1 MVRQRHSLHAINFAH
16 LSKTLSLSLS
26 LVKGVKR
33 LALGTPLL
41 IGLASFVNA
50 ESSGAF
56 VGIEAGEA
64 TFGRFNLEYS
74 ATDSQEAARNTKST
88 TKGNGFGY
96 GIIAGY
102 KYFFTPQIG
111 IRAYANF
118 NHTRGEVDVSNDTGR
133 TSTNF
138 ANLFNYGVNV
148 DFLGNFLS
156 TENMDIGGFLGIG
169 LGAKSL
175 TGPDIKNQ
183 RNAIKEAANT
193 AKLNGANVDV
203 STPAATFDV
212 ALNVGLRANL
222 AKHHGVEAV
231 ARVPFLPA
239 TIADLSIKDPT
250 SGASESLNYSV
261 RSTWSLNVRY
271 TYSF

>member
-1 MVRQRHSLHAINFAH
+1 M
-16 LSKTLSLSLS
+16 
-26 LVKGVKR
+26 
-33 LALGTPLL
+33 
-41 IGLASFVNA
+41 
-50 ESSGAF
+50 
-56 VGIEAGEA
+56 
-64 TFGRFNLEYS
+64 
-74 ATDSQEAARNTKST
+74 
-88 TKGNGFGY
+88 
-96 GIIAGY
+96 
-102 KYFFTPQIG
+102 
-111 IRAYANF
+111 
-118 NHTRGEVDVSNDTGR
+118 
-133 TSTNF
+133 
-138 ANLFNYGVNV
+138 

-169 LGAKSL
+169 LGANSL
-175 TGPDIKNQ
+175 TGPDVKNQ
-183 RNAIKEAANT
+183 RNSVKQIANQ
-193 AKLNGANVDV
+193 AKQGGANVDV

>member
-1 MVRQRHSLHAINFAH
+1 M
-16 LSKTLSLSLS
+16 SKTLSLSLS

-41 IGLASFVNA
+41 IGLASFANA

-74 ATDSQEAARNTKST
+74 DNDSKTT

-96 GIIAGY
+96 GITAGY
-102 KYFFTPQIG
+102 KYFFTPQLG
-111 IRAYANF
+111 LRAYANF
-118 NHTRGEVDVSNDTGR
+118 NHTRGEVDIASAAG

-169 LGAKSL
+169 LGANSL

-183 RNAIKEAANT
+183 RNAIKQSADT
-193 AKLNGANVDV
+193 AKQAGKNVDV

>member
-1 MVRQRHSLHAINFAH
+1 M
-16 LSKTLSLSLS
+16 
-26 LVKGVKR
+26 GV
-33 LALGTPLL
+33 
-41 IGLASFVNA
+41 
-50 ESSGAF
+50 
-56 VGIEAGEA
+56 EAGEA
-64 TFGRFNLEYS
+64 TFGRFNVEYS
-74 ATDSQEAARNTKST
+74 VTDSAEAARNAKATY
-88 TKGNGFGY
+88 KGNGFGY
-96 GIIAGY
+96 GIVAGY
-102 KYFFTPQIG
+102 KYFFTPQLG
-111 IRAYANF
+111 VRAYANF
-118 NHTRGEVDVSNDTGR
+118 NHTRGEVNIGNET
-133 TSTNF
+133 F

-169 LGAKSL
+169 LGANSL
-175 TGPDIKNQ
+175 TGPDVKNQ
-183 RNAIKEAANT
+183 RNSVKQAANQ
-193 AKLNGANVDV
+193 AKQGGANVDV

-250 SGASESLNYSV
+250 SGASESSNYSV